1 MKLKKQLWNQRY
13 LDSNTGWDV
22 GYITTPIKE
31 YIDQIKNKEIKILIP
46 GSGNGYEAEYLFEL
60 GFKNIFVLDY
70 ANRALKNFKSRVN
83 SFPKSN
89 IYEINFFDLNQKF
102 DLIIEQTFFCALD
115 INLRISYINKVSEL
129 LNEEGKLVGV
139 LFDDKFNNEGPPF
152 GANFEEYKKLFGDKF
167 FLKTFEKCCNSIPSR
182 SSKEFFLIAKKKE
195 YK

>member
-1 MKLKKQLWNQRY
+1 MELKKQLWNQRY

-22 GYITTPIKE
+22 GYITTPIRE

-70 ANRALKNFKSRVN
+70 AKQALKNFKSRVN

-115 INLRISYINKVSEL
+115 INLRISYINKMSEL
-129 LNEEGKLVGV
+129 LNEDGKLVGV

-152 GANFEEYKKLFGDKF
+152 GANFEEYKKLFKAKF

-182 SSKEFFLIAKKKE
+182 SSSEFFLIAKKKH
-195 YK
+195 K

>member
-22 GYITTPIKE
+22 GYITIPIKE

-115 INLRISYINKVSEL
+115 INLRISYVNKMSEL
-129 LNEEGKLVGV
+129 LNEDGKLVGV

-152 GANFEEYKKLFGDKF
+152 GANFEVYKKLFKTKF
-167 FLKTFEKCCNSIPSR
+167 FLKTFAFFESILVPFPPAR
-182 SSKEFFLIAKKKE
+182 SIV
-195 YK
+195 

>member
-31 YIDQIKNKEIKILIP
+31 YIDQIKNKEVKILIP

-70 ANRALKNFKSRVN
+70 ANRALKNFKSRVD

-89 IYEINFFDLNQKF
+89 IRCSQYIWNLAIFQTVLLLVLNF
-102 DLIIEQTFFCALD
+102 IFC
-115 INLRISYINKVSEL
+115 IKCQVS
-129 LNEEGKLVGV
+129 
-139 LFDDKFNNEGPPF
+139 
-152 GANFEEYKKLFGDKF
+152 
-167 FLKTFEKCCNSIPSR
+167 
-182 SSKEFFLIAKKKE
+182 
-195 YK
+195 

>member
-1 MKLKKQLWNQRY
+1 MELKKQLWNQRY

-22 GYITTPIKE
+22 GYITTPIKD

-70 ANRALKNFKSRVN
+70 AKQALKNFKSRVN

-115 INLRISYINKVSEL
+115 IDLRISYINKMSEL
-129 LNEEGKLVGV
+129 LNEDGKLVGV

-152 GANFEEYKKLFGDKF
+152 GANFEEYKKLFKAKF

-182 SSKEFFLIAKKKE
+182 SSNEFFLIAKKKH
-195 YK
+195 K

>member
-1 MKLKKQLWNQRY
+1 MELNKQLWNQRY

-22 GYITTPIKE
+22 GCITTPIKE
-31 YIDQIKNKEIKILIP
+31 YIDQIQNKEIKVLVP
-46 GSGNGYEAEYLFEL
+46 GCGNGYEAEYLFEL

-115 INLRISYINKVSEL
+115 IDLRTTYVNKMSEL
-129 LNEEGKLVGV
+129 LNDDGKLVGV
-139 LFDDKFNNEGPPF
+139 LFDDKFNNEGPPY
-152 GANFEEYKKLFGDKF
+152 GANFEEYKKLFQDRF
-167 FLKTFEKCCNSIPSR
+167 LLKTFEKCYNSTPSR
-182 SSKEFFLIAKKKE
+182 SSNEFFLIAKKKH
-195 YK
+195 K